1 MIEMAVNISQQ
12 VCNGHL
18 LKWITAA
25 GLEWL
30 EYNRERVDQLN
41 VFPVPDGDT
50 GKNMLLTMR
59 SAYAEAARLDEA
71 HVGIM
76 SDAIAKGAL
85 MGARGN
91 SGVILSQLWKGFAQ
105 GLRGYDTFDSALF
118 ARSCSSAVEMA
129 YKAVVNP
136 VEGTILTVAREA
148 MDAVVDHA
156 RFNRD
161 MRDLL
166 EIMVNHAHE
175 ALLRTPD
182 LLPVLKKAGVVDS
195 GGQGLV
201 YILEGM
207 LHFLRGEHVIDLK
220 EKPAVNDGAGS
231 WEQALEPDDEE
242 GYGYDVQFL
251 MRGTHMD
258 VSSVRAA
265 IDSMGWSTLVVGDE
279 SLIKVHVHVHDPGQP
294 ISYAIG
300 LGVSLD
306 DIVVENMQEQYQKYV
321 EERLTREEQ
330 AEYPAPLNDVAVI
343 TVASG
348 EGLHRLFK
356 QELQAAIVI
365 SGGQTMNPSTQE
377 FLSAIE
383 TLPNDKIILLP
394 NNKNIILA
402 AQQAASLTQGKQVVV
417 VPSRTMPQGI
427 SALLSYTNVA
437 DSGDLDDAVAAM
449 TEALGYVTSCEVTT
463 ATRDVEI
470 DGVAVREGQYIGL
483 LDGALVDAGDDL
495 TDVIKDLLHK
505 ADANAHEV
513 VTLYHGVDVYD
524 SHVQALLDVLTVE
537 FPKPT
542 FVSVRGDQ
550 PLYPYLISVE

>member
-1 MIEMAVNISQQ
+1 MAVNIHQN
-12 VCNGHL
+12 VCDGHL

-30 EYNRERVDQLN
+30 DYHREKVDQLN

-59 SAYAEAARLDEA
+59 SAYAEAARLRENES

-76 SDAIAKGAL
+76 SEAIAKGAL

-91 SGVILSQLWKGFAQ
+91 SGVILSQLWRGFAQ
-105 GLRGYDTFDSALF
+105 GLRGHEVFDSTQF
-118 ARSCSSAVEMA
+118 ARACSSAVEMA

-148 MDAVVDHA
+148 MDAVVDQA
-156 RFNRD
+156 RFNND
-161 MRDLL
+161 MRSLL
-166 EIMVNHAHE
+166 EVMVNHAHE

-207 LHFLRGEHVIDLK
+207 LHFLRGDSVLELGD
-220 EKPAVNDGAGS
+220 KPDTAESVAS
-231 WEQALEPDDEE
+231 WEQALEPDDAE

-251 MRGTHMD
+251 MHGENMNVD
-258 VSSVRAA
+258 SVRSA
-265 IDSMGWSTLVVGDE
+265 IDAMGWSTLVVGDDD
-279 SLIKVHVHVHDPGQP
+279 LIKVHVHVHDPGQP

-300 LGVSLD
+300 LGAFLD
-306 DIVVENMQEQYQKYV
+306 DIVVENMQEQYHKYV
-321 EERLTREEQ
+321 EERIAREEQ
-330 AEYPAPLNDVAVI
+330 AEYPAALNEVAVI
-343 TVASG
+343 TVTSG
-348 EGLHRLFK
+348 EGLHRVFK
-356 QELQAAIVI
+356 QDLQAAIVI

-377 FLSAIE
+377 FLSAID

-394 NNKNIILA
+394 NNKNVILA
-402 AQQAASLTQGKQVVV
+402 AQQAASLARDKQVVV
-417 VPSRTMPQGI
+417 VPSRTTPQGI
-427 SALLSYTNVA
+427 SAMLAYTNVA
-437 DSGDLDDAVAAM
+437 QSGDLSEAVEAM
-449 TEALGYVTSCEVTT
+449 TEALGFVTSCEVTT

-470 DGVAVREGQYIGL
+470 DGVEVREGQYIGL
-483 LDGALVDAGDDL
+483 LDGALVTASDDL
-495 TDVIKDLLHK
+495 SACLEDLLDK
-505 ADANAHEV
+505 ADANDHELI
-513 VTLYHGVDVYD
+513 TLYYGVDVRETEA
-524 SHVQALLDVLTVE
+524 QAMIEKLSTQ
-537 FPKPT
+537 FPKPS
-542 FVSVRGDQ
+542 FEIVRGDQ

>member
-1 MIEMAVNISQQ
+1 MAVNIHQN
-12 VCNGHL
+12 VCDGQL

-30 EYNRERVDQLN
+30 DYHREKVDQLN

-59 SAYAEAARLDEA
+59 SAYSAVSQLTES

-76 SDAIAKGAL
+76 SETIARGAL

-105 GLRGYDTFDSALF
+105 GLRGHEVFDANQF
-118 ARSCSSAVEMA
+118 ARACSSAVDMA

-156 RFNRD
+156 RYNHD
-161 MRDLL
+161 MRALL

-207 LHFLRGEHVIDLK
+207 LHFLRGDSVLDLSD
-220 EKPAVNDGAGS
+220 KPNAADKAGS
-231 WEQALEPDDEE
+231 WEQALEPEDEE

-251 MRGTHMD
+251 MHGKKMD
-258 VSSVRAA
+258 VAAVRAA
-265 IDSMGWSTLVVGDE
+265 IDAMGWSTLVVGDE
-279 SLIKVHVHVHDPGQP
+279 DLIKVHVHVHDPGQP
-294 ISYAIG
+294 ISYAIS
-300 LGVSLD
+300 LGASLD
-306 DIVVENMQEQYQKYV
+306 DIVVENMQEQYHKYV
-321 EERLTREEQ
+321 EERIAREEQ
-330 AEYPAPLNDVAVI
+330 AEYPAVLNDVAVI
-343 TVASG
+343 TVTSG
-348 EGLHRLFK
+348 EGLHRVFK
-356 QELQAAIVI
+356 QDLQAAIVI

-394 NNKNIILA
+394 NNKNVILA
-402 AQQAASLTQGKQVVV
+402 AKQAASLVNDKQVAV

-427 SALLSYTNVA
+427 SAMLAYTNVA
-437 DSGDLDDAVAAM
+437 QSGDLNEAVDAM
-449 TEALGYVTSCEVTT
+449 NEALGFVTSCEVTT

-483 LDGALVDAGDDL
+483 LDGALVTASDDL
-495 TDVIKDLLHK
+495 TVCVQDLLVK
-505 ADANAHEV
+505 ADVQDHEL
-513 VTLYHGVDVYD
+513 VTLYYGSDVR
-524 SHVQALLDVLTVE
+524 QADAQAMRDRLATQYSKV
-537 FPKPT
+537 T
-542 FVSVRGDQ
+542 FEIVRGDQ
-550 PLYPYLISVE
+550 PLYPYLISLE

>member
-1 MIEMAVNISQQ
+1 MAVNIHQN
-12 VCNGHL
+12 VCDGQL

-30 EYNRERVDQLN
+30 DYHREKVDQLN

-59 SAYAEAARLDEA
+59 SAYSAVSQLTES

-76 SDAIAKGAL
+76 SETIARGAL

-105 GLRGYDTFDSALF
+105 GLRGHEVFDANQF
-118 ARSCSSAVEMA
+118 ARACSSAVDMA

-156 RFNRD
+156 RYNHD
-161 MRDLL
+161 MRALL

-207 LHFLRGEHVIDLK
+207 LHFLRGDSVLDLSD
-220 EKPAVNDGAGS
+220 KPNAADKAGS
-231 WEQALEPDDEE
+231 WEQALEPEDEE

-251 MRGTHMD
+251 MHGKKMD
-258 VSSVRAA
+258 VAAVRAA
-265 IDSMGWSTLVVGDE
+265 IDAMGWSTLVVGDE
-279 SLIKVHVHVHDPGQP
+279 DLIKVHVHVHDPGQP
-294 ISYAIG
+294 ISYAIS
-300 LGVSLD
+300 LGASLD
-306 DIVVENMQEQYQKYV
+306 DIVVENMQEQYHKYV
-321 EERLTREEQ
+321 EERIAREEQ
-330 AEYPAPLNDVAVI
+330 AEYPAALNDVAVI
-343 TVASG
+343 TVTSG
-348 EGLHRLFK
+348 EGLHRVFK
-356 QELQAAIVI
+356 QDLQAAIVI

-394 NNKNIILA
+394 NNKNVILA
-402 AQQAASLTQGKQVVV
+402 AKQAASLVNDKQVAV

-427 SALLSYTNVA
+427 SAMLAYTNVA
-437 DSGDLDDAVAAM
+437 QSGDLNEAVDAM
-449 TEALGYVTSCEVTT
+449 NEALGFVTSCEVTT

-483 LDGALVDAGDDL
+483 LDGALVTASDDL
-495 TDVIKDLLHK
+495 TVCVQDLLVK
-505 ADANAHEV
+505 ADVQDHEL
-513 VTLYHGVDVYD
+513 VTLYYGSDVR
-524 SHVQALLDVLTVE
+524 QADAQAMRDRLATQYSKV
-537 FPKPT
+537 T
-542 FVSVRGDQ
+542 FEIVRGDQ
-550 PLYPYLISVE
+550 PLYPYLISLE

>member
-1 MIEMAVNISQQ
+1 MAVHVQQ
-12 VCNGHL
+12 NVCDGHL

-30 EYNRERVDQLN
+30 DYNRERVDQLN

-59 SAYAEAARLDEA
+59 SAYAEASRLNEG

-91 SGVILSQLWKGFAQ
+91 SGVILSQLWKGFAL
-105 GLRGYDTFDSALF
+105 GLRGNEVFDAQLF
-118 ARSCSSAVEMA
+118 SRACSSAVEMA

-148 MDAVVDHA
+148 MDAVVDQA
-156 RFNRD
+156 RTTDD
-161 MRDLL
+161 MRRLL

-207 LHFLRGEHVIDLK
+207 LHFLHGDSVLEIS
-220 EKPAVNDGAGS
+220 EKTETPAGTHS
-231 WEQALEPDDEE
+231 WEQALEPEDAE

-251 MRGTHMD
+251 MRGQNMN
-258 VSSVRAA
+258 VPAVRDA
-265 IDSMGWSTLVVGDE
+265 IDAMGWSTLVVGDE
-279 SLIKVHVHVHDPGQP
+279 DLIKVHVHVHDPGQP

-300 LGVSLD
+300 LGASLD
-306 DIVVENMQEQYQKYV
+306 DIVVENMQEQYHQYV
-321 EERLTREEQ
+321 EERHAREEQ
-330 AEYPAPLNDVAVI
+330 ADYPAVLHDVAVI
-343 TVASG
+343 AVSSG
-348 EGLHRLFK
+348 EGLHRLFR
-356 QELQAAIVI
+356 QDLQAAYVI
-365 SGGQTMNPSTQE
+365 SGGQTMNPSTQD

-383 TLPNDKIILLP
+383 SLPNEKIVLLP
-394 NNKNIILA
+394 NNKNVILA
-402 AQQAASLTQGKQVVV
+402 AQQAASMAHGKQVVV

-427 SALLSYTNVA
+427 SAMLAYTNVA
-437 DSGDLDDAVAAM
+437 QSGDLDEAAAAM
-449 TEALGYVTSCEVTT
+449 TEALAFVTSCEVTT
-463 ATRDVEI
+463 ATRDVEL
-470 DGVAVREGQYIGL
+470 DGVAVRTGQYIGL
-483 LDGALVDAGDDL
+483 LDGALLVASDDL
-495 TDVIKDLLHK
+495 TQTVKELLQR
-505 ADANAHEV
+505 ADANEREI
-513 VTLYHGVDVYD
+513 VTLYYGAEVDEQAA
-524 SHVQALLDVLTVE
+524 QALIEQLTQE
-537 FPKPT
+537 FPKPA
-542 FVSVRGDQ
+542 FEAVRGDQ
-550 PLYPYLISVE
+550 PLYPYLISLE

>member
-1 MIEMAVNISQQ
+1 
-12 VCNGHL
+12 
-18 LKWITAA
+18 
-25 GLEWL
+25 
-30 EYNRERVDQLN
+30 
-41 VFPVPDGDT
+41 
-50 GKNMLLTMR
+50 
-59 SAYAEAARLDEA
+59 
-71 HVGIM
+71 
-76 SDAIAKGAL
+76 
-85 MGARGN
+85 
-91 SGVILSQLWKGFAQ
+91 
-105 GLRGYDTFDSALF
+105 
-118 ARSCSSAVEMA
+118 
-129 YKAVVNP
+129 
-136 VEGTILTVAREA
+136 
-148 MDAVVDHA
+148 
-156 RFNRD
+156 
-161 MRDLL
+161 
-166 EIMVNHAHE
+166 
-175 ALLRTPD
+175 
-182 LLPVLKKAGVVDS
+182 
-195 GGQGLV
+195 
-201 YILEGM
+201 
-207 LHFLRGEHVIDLK
+207 
-220 EKPAVNDGAGS
+220 
-231 WEQALEPDDEE
+231 
-242 GYGYDVQFL
+242 
-251 MRGTHMD
+251 MD

>member
-1 MIEMAVNISQQ
+1 MAVNVQQ
-12 VCNGHL
+12 NVCDGHL

-30 EYNRERVDQLN
+30 DYNRERVDQLN

-59 SAYAEAARLDEA
+59 SAYAEAARLDEP

-91 SGVILSQLWKGFAQ
+91 SGVILSQLWKGFAV
-105 GLRGYDTFDSALF
+105 GLRGNDVFDAALF
-118 ARSCSSAVEMA
+118 GRACSSAVDMA

-148 MDAVVDHA
+148 MDAVVDQS
-156 RFNRD
+156 RSTTD
-161 MRDLL
+161 MRRLL

-207 LHFLRGEHVIDLK
+207 LHFLRGDNVLDLS
-220 EKPAVNDGAGS
+220 EKAEAKAGS
-231 WEQALEPDDEE
+231 QSWEDALVPEDEE

-251 MRGTHMD
+251 MRGEQMD
-258 VSSVRAA
+258 VTAVRAA
-265 IDSMGWSTLVVGDE
+265 IDAMGWSTLVVGE
-279 SLIKVHVHVHDPGQP
+279 SDLIKVHVHVHDPGQP

-300 LGVSLD
+300 LGAALD
-306 DIVVENMQEQYQKYV
+306 DIVVENMQAQYHQYV
-321 EERLTREEQ
+321 EERHAREEE
-330 AEYPAPLNDVAVI
+330 ADYPAVLHEVAVI
-343 TVASG
+343 AVSGG

-356 QELQAAIVI
+356 QDLQVAYVI
-365 SGGQTMNPSTQE
+365 AGGQTMNPSTQD

-383 TLPNDKIILLP
+383 ALPNDKIILLP

-402 AQQAASLTQGKQVVV
+402 AQQAAKMTTGKQVVV

-427 SALLSYTNVA
+427 SAMLAYTNVA
-437 DSGDLDDAVAAM
+437 QAGDLDEAVATM
-449 TEALGYVTSCEVTT
+449 TEALDFVTTCEVTT
-463 ATRDVEI
+463 ATRDVEL
-470 DGVAVREGQYIGL
+470 DGVEVRQGQYIGL
-483 LDGALVDAGDDL
+483 MDGALTVASDNL
-495 TDVIKDLLHK
+495 TQAVQGVLRN
-505 ADANAHEV
+505 ANANQFEI
-513 VTLYHGVDVYD
+513 VTLYYGAEVNEYD
-524 SHVQALLDVLTVE
+524 AKALLEVLTDE
-537 FPKPT
+537 FPKPA
-542 FVSVRGDQ
+542 FEMVRGDQ
-550 PLYPYLISVE
+550 PLYPYFISLE